1 MQLLITKVI
10 FFSYILG
17 IVLWP
22 YQIAAALSEDERR
35 TLRMFFKDQD
45 LIVTA
50 TRHPKLPSQVA
61 ENITVITKKDIEA
74 MNAHTVAEVLSR
86 VTGLFVDFNRD
97 FGATSLL
104 HIQGSEPRHVL
115 VLLDGISWNSLAEG
129 AAETN
134 TIPVG
139 IIERIEVVKGPASS
153 AWGSSLGGVINVITK
168 STRID
173 HNHASSISS
182 SYGEGKSGDYRGQL
196 SGKVGPLGYYLY
208 LGHQDS
214 NGLRDSR
221 YFESNSAYA
230 KFNMP
235 FTQNT
240 NFQLSLGY
248 SSPKQKL
255 RDSQTWDLSSKRNE
269 QALFLTSSLNVTLT
283 KQLEL
288 RLALNFL
295 NRQAELRTEALG
307 LGINGSIGDLV
318 LENILNEDT
327 NGGSGQLIWKQ
338 GLHSFVFGVDFNSGQ
353 MVQTRHVGSAF
364 QNLGLPASAGFQP
377 EFTKWAIFLNDSMSY
392 DRWSITPGIRYDY
405 HSISG
410 SFISPSLGVTYK
422 FNENTILRGSLAR
435 GFASPPLGFASG
447 GGLFLEANPL
457 LKTEEV
463 LSYQLG
469 FESTLTSHFQIQ
481 TTLFYHDLKNEIKLI
496 PFGAGPPSFNDI
508 FMNSGTV
515 KRRGFEA
522 KITTRPVFH
531 TTVYAGTTYVHIDP
545 VKSSGMNDLYTVDI
559 GIKYD
564 NQKSLR
570 AQLYGNYVF
579 WDYDQSILADYS
591 DFIWDINL
599 IKNFLL
605 SEDKDI
611 ELFFSI
617 HNIFN
622 GSQYTDGENRNPS
635 RWAEAGIRFKYK

>member
-1 MQLLITKVI
+1 MQLLIKKVI

-17 IVLWP
+17 IVLGS
-22 YQIAAALSEDERR
+22 YQIAAALSEEERR

-115 VLLDGISWNSLAEG
+115 VLLDGISWNFLIEG

-168 STRID
+168 STGINRD
-173 HNHASSISS
+173 HAGSISA
-182 SYGEGKSGDYRGQL
+182 SYGKGNSVDYRNQL
-196 SGKVGPLGYYLY
+196 FGELGTIGYYLY
-208 LGHQDS
+208 LGYQDS
-214 NGLRDSR
+214 DGLRDSR
-221 YFESNSAYA
+221 YFENTNIYA
-230 KFNMP
+230 KFNLP
-235 FTQNT
+235 FSQNS
-240 NFQLSLGY
+240 NFKLSLGY

-255 RDSQTWDLSSKRNE
+255 RDAPTSDVTSKANQQTF
-269 QALFLTSSLNVTLT
+269 FLTSSLETTRSKGLGLKMSFYIFNH
-283 KQLEL
+283 E
-288 RLALNFL
+288 A
-295 NRQAELRTEALG
+295 RQRNEALG
-307 LGINGSIGDLV
+307 LGLNGSMGDLI
-318 LENILNEDT
+318 LENVIVEDT
-327 NGGSGQLIWKQ
+327 YGGSFQLIRQ
-338 GLHSFVFGVDFNSGQ
+338 INEHLVVFGSDFNHGR
-353 MVQTRHVGSAF
+353 MIQTRNAGLFF
-364 QNLGLPASAGFQP
+364 QNFGVPATSRIQP
-377 EFTKWAIFLNDSMSY
+377 EVNELAIYLNDTVTY
-392 DRWSITPGIRYDY
+392 GRWTFTPGIRYDY
-405 HSISG
+405 NTISG
-410 SFISPSLGVTYK
+410 SFISPSLGITYE
-422 FNENTILRGSLAR
+422 FDESMILRSSLSR
-435 GFASPPLGFASG
+435 GFTSPPLGFTSG
-447 GGLFLEANPL
+447 SGLFVAPNPS
-457 LKTEEV
+457 LKPEKV
-463 LSYQLG
+463 ISYQLG
-469 FESTLTSHFQIQ
+469 LESTLRSHFQIQ

-515 KRRGFEA
+515 KRQGFEA

-531 TTVYAGTTYVHIDP
+531 TTVTAGTTYVHIDP
-545 VKSSGMNDLYTVDI
+545 AKSSGINNLYTVDI

-570 AQLYGNYVF
+570 AQLFGHYIF
-579 WDYDQSILADYS
+579 WDYDQSILTDYS

-599 IKNFLL
+599 MKNFQL
-605 SEDKDI
+605 SEGKDI
-611 ELFFSI
+611 EFFFSI

-622 GSQYTDGENRNPS
+622 GSQYTNDENRNPF
-635 RWAEAGIRFKYK
+635 RWAEAGVRFKYK